1 MRAVNIVFLLLLII
15 TNVVSAQQIPALE
28 REVSLTVQEESVDKV
43 LTKIAA
49 LTGIKFSYSPSFIEV
64 TQKVS
69 IQVYRKPVRSVL
81 YLIFGEHVRYKSK
94 GNFIIL
100 TANPVRKE
108 KKSEPEVVVSG
119 YVYDANGAPVAFA
132 SLLNK
137 REQLSTVTNK
147 YGYYS
152 IKMPVS
158 KMPALIA
165 VKKQDYKDTLVKMV
179 QTKTQFDIVIE
190 EIKKDTI
197 VVMPMDSIKG
207 VDTAIQVLITNQ
219 QQATD
224 TTKSIKTVLR
234 DLEKWLLSEST
245 KANIRNISDTIF
257 SGVQFSVIPG
267 ISTNKLLSG
276 NTVNKVSVSL
286 LVGYSKGI
294 EIGAVASLAN
304 IVAGNARYG
313 MAAGILNVVR
323 DSMIGVEASGMFN
336 LNGGYTQG
344 AQLAGFGNVNR
355 GNVNGL
361 QASGYFNVVRGNLRG
376 AQLSGFANLT
386 SGNVKGAQMAGFVN
400 AVEGEVEGTQVAG
413 FVNTN
418 KGNMYGT
425 QISGFANVV
434 HGDGKSVQL
443 AGFGNFCSGELVG
456 SQISGLFNY
465 AKTMHGI
472 QVGLINWSDSCTGIP
487 IGLFSFSKKG
497 YHKIEASFD
506 EMRQTQLSF
515 RLGVQKLHNLFN
527 VGADLTNRLNGLWNF
542 GYGVGSYHHISE
554 HWRFGG
560 ELMAQLFL
568 KGNQIGQ
575 SAQVNTLFIGF
586 ERQFG
591 KRFSV
596 GIGPAY
602 RVLNQ
607 YSNSTEVSDVLKPYA
622 FYTDNRVSMWAGG
635 KLSIKFL

>member
-1 MRAVNIVFLLLLII
+1 MRAIISVFFLLFII
-15 TNVVSAQQIPALE
+15 TNVASAQQIPALE

-43 LTKIAA
+43 LAKIAA
-49 LTGIKFSYSPSFIEV
+49 LTGIKFSYSPSFIQV

-69 IQVYRKPVRSVL
+69 IQVYRRPVRSVL

-100 TANPVRKE
+100 TANPIREE
-108 KKSEPEVVVSG
+108 KKPEPEVVVSG

-137 REQLSTVTNK
+137 REQLSAVTNK

-152 IKMPVS
+152 IKMPAS

-165 VKKQDYKDTLVKMV
+165 VKKQDYRDTLVKMV

-190 EIKKDTI
+190 EIRKDTI
-197 VVMPMDSIKG
+197 AMVQKDTIKQ
-207 VDTAIQVLITNQ
+207 VDTAQVLVTNK

-224 TTKSIKTVLR
+224 TTKSVKTVLR
-234 DLEKWLLSEST
+234 DLEKWLLSESA
-245 KANIRNISDTIF
+245 KANIRNIKDTIF
-257 SGVQFSVIPG
+257 STVQFSVIPG
-267 ISTNKLLSG
+267 VSTNKLLSG
-276 NTVNKVSVSL
+276 NTVNQVSVSL
-286 LVGYSKGI
+286 LAGYSKGI
-294 EIGAVASLAN
+294 TIGAVAGLGN
-304 IVAGNARYG
+304 IVSGNARYG
-313 MAAGILNVVR
+313 MAAGILNVVS

-344 AQLAGFGNVNR
+344 AQLAGFGNVNK
-355 GNVNGL
+355 GNINGL
-361 QASGYFNVVRGNLRG
+361 QAAGYFNVVRGNLQG

-386 SGNVKGAQMAGFVN
+386 SGNVKGAQIAGFVN
-400 AVEGEVEGTQVAG
+400 AVDGEVEGTQLAG

-434 HGDGKSVQL
+434 YGNSKSVQIS
-443 AGFGNFCSGELVG
+443 GFGNFCSGELVG
-456 SQISGLFNY
+456 TQVSGLFNY
-465 AKTMHGI
+465 AQTMHGI
-472 QVGLINWSDSCTGIP
+472 QVGVINWSDSSTGIP

-506 EMRQTQLSF
+506 EMRQAQLSF
-515 RLGVQKLHNLFN
+515 RLGVQKLHNIFN
-527 VGADLTNRLNGLWNF
+527 VGVDLTNRLDGLWNF
-542 GYGVGSYHHISE
+542 GYGFGSYRNISE

-560 ELMAQLFL
+560 ELTAQLFL
-568 KGNQIGQ
+568 KGNQINQ

-591 KRFSV
+591 KRFSI

-607 YSNSTEVSDVLKPYA
+607 YSNSTQVSDVLKPYA